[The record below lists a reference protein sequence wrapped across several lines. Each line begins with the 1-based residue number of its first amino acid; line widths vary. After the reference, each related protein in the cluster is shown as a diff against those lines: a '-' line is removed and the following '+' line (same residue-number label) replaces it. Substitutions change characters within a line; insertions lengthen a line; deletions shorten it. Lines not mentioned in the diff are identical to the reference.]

1 MPDFY
6 KNLKTGAVITAAEY
20 QEKIMNT
27 MTEASSELGTM
38 GIGSYN
44 HVVNDFFEGEMD
56 NYCQYVSY
64 DPKSD
69 EV

>member
-38 GIGSYN
+38 GIGSYS

-56 NYCQYVSY
+56 NYSQYVPY